1 MAGKIVIPVR
11 KVWYNVSK
19 RFGTTELNLGL
30 PAGLLKLHQ
39 DVRTC
44 EYEDVHVLWEL
55 LKKTESGRSSSSA
68 SGRKKPHSTKVFN
81 WPRRDTALA
90 VDKQGITVTATS
102 RKLKDFGYSG
112 GQMSNDPL
120 NLEDYGPNDPSPSSK
135 TSIRPGP
142 IQHGT
147 PFIPY
152 IPRPSQPAAPPAPLA
167 PGHPKLGALP

>member
-1 MAGKIVIPVR
+1 MK
-11 KVWYNVSK
+11 S
-19 RFGTTELNLGL
+19 FGLCVMLLLFMTTLVCLAETI
-30 PAGLLKLHQ
+30 
-39 DVRTC
+39 TC
-44 EYEDVHVLWEL
+44 
-55 LKKTESGRSSSSA
+55 S
-68 SGRKKPHSTKVFN
+68 P
-81 WPRRDTALA
+81 PDTALA